1 VRGETGAGE
10 GEGGRLSSDRRATP
24 AGHADDRRFRA
35 SEARY
40 QALVAATA
48 QIVWTTSPAGVV
60 DDMPAWCAYTGQSVE
75 QVRGWGWLDALHPE
89 DRAPAAR
96 LWAAAVAT
104 RSVCETEY
112 RVRRHDGASRSFLVR
127 GVPVL
132 DDDGG
137 IREWVGIGTDLTAR
151 KQAEAALR
159 ASEELRRT
167 VVANAPMVRF
177 AVDRDGI
184 FTLSE
189 GTTLGAAA
197 AARAG
202 TWCPCIAPR
211 PQTSPPDRTA

>member
-1 VRGETGAGE
+1 MRGETGAGE
-10 GEGGRLSSDRRATP
+10 GEGGRLSSDGRATP
-24 AGHADDRRFRA
+24 ARHADDRRLHA
-35 SEARY
+35 SAARY

-48 QIVWTTSPAGVV
+48 QIVCTTSPDGVV

-89 DRAPAAR
+89 DRAPAAH
-96 LWAAAVAT
+96 LWAKAVAT
-104 RSVCETEY
+104 RSVCEAEY
-112 RVRRHDGASRSFLVR
+112 RVRRHDGAYRNFLVR

-137 IREWVGIGTDLTAR
+137 IREWVGIGTDVTAR

-167 VVANAPMVRF
+167 VVANAPIVLF